1 MAKLIDIDFKTGKVI
16 SENETV
22 MQFLKYLLGSD
33 KNSWFFRPDLYV
45 DIEQYLFS
53 LTDEANAELVADY
66 IFDDIMRA
74 IDVQL
79 PEVEIDMSKSFI
91 KLGKVNDVYVYL
103 VRFYILTSSGE
114 PIEFSYDLGIS
125 QYLTNNKG

>member
-1 MAKLIDIDFKTGKVI
+1 MVKLIDIDFKTGAMLT
-16 SENETV
+16 ENEAV
-22 MQFLKYLLGSD
+22 MQFLGYLLSSD

-53 LTDEANAELVADY
+53 LTDEANAELIADY

-74 IDVQL
+74 INVHL
-79 PEVEIDMSKSFI
+79 PAVDIDMAQSFI
-91 KLGKVNDVYVYL
+91 RLGQVNGKYVYL

-125 QYLTNNKG
+125 QYLTNNK